1 MRRSYTPLEV
11 SGLCRRAGVADA
23 SVVHHWPYFRFC
35 AVRTK
40 TSLGA
45 LPRQA
50 LS

>member
-1 MRRSYTPLEV
+1 
-11 SGLCRRAGVADA
+11 VADA

-40 TSLGA
+40 TSLAA